1 MQITGADLEQLPT
14 HAQPGEGK
22 LGIRARGE
30 HQVQGSRQMIEQEEH
45 ALLDGLVR
53 DHMVVI
59 QDEDD
64 FSVHLHELLEQG
76 RQDG

>member
-1 MQITGADLEQLPT
+1 
-14 HAQPGEGK
+14 
-22 LGIRARGE
+22 
-30 HQVQGSRQMIEQEEH
+30 MIEQEEH

-64 FSVHLHELLEQG
+64 FTVHLHELLEQG